1 MTNQL
6 ISKIKFS
13 PRKEGV
19 LIISALV
26 AMALLIRI
34 GFTSYDIPLLV
45 DALDYYLFAYH
56 IITEWNFPKG
66 ILPTND
72 GWSLLLTF
80 FFMFFRD
87 TDFMTLNALQKTLG
101 SIISVITII
110 PVFYICRQF
119 VSKKLAIIGSSLF
132 IFDPRILQ
140 NSTLGITEPL
150 YIFLSSLILVTIFK
164 NDTKLFYITFML
176 VGLCS
181 IVRYEGL
188 IMLVPISII
197 YFIKF
202 GKSKNSIKNFSIAL
216 LVFLIVVSPIVFLRT
231 STNGMDGLT
240 SHLFTGVQDY
250 FSLTDEK
257 VDGGSYYED
266 SSNNHIMTFG
276 SNSIFNTLKYFAW
289 ISIPLFVCF
298 LPFGIYKII
307 KHKNKE
313 MNYLLLLSVFI
324 IIPALYAYGREF
336 QDPRYLFALLPVL
349 CVISVYGIDK
359 IGGFARKFWIIL
371 LIIIILT
378 SFIILFYTH
387 DDQTLRK
394 EKYLVSKIVI
404 NTATGVNYY
413 DGSTFLKSAELEV
426 IWPKPLPI
434 DVSEDEIGKPTLT
447 LANKIP
453 YGNAQ
458 NIEEY
463 ILNSRSQNLSH
474 LVIYENND
482 KNFLDQIFSMPEDY
496 PYLKLEFDSNEN
508 NFENKIL
515 IYKINY
521 EKFDNYVDGK

>member
-1 MTNQL
+1 MIN
-6 ISKIKFS
+6 
-13 PRKEGV
+13 
-19 LIISALV
+19 
-26 AMALLIRI
+26 
-34 GFTSYDIPLLV
+34 
-45 DALDYYLFAYH
+45 
-56 IITEWNFPKG
+56 
-66 ILPTND
+66 
-72 GWSLLLTF
+72 
-80 FFMFFRD
+80 
-87 TDFMTLNALQKTLG
+87 
-101 SIISVITII
+101 
-110 PVFYICRQF
+110 
-119 VSKKLAIIGSSLF
+119 
-132 IFDPRILQ
+132 
-140 NSTLGITEPL
+140 
-150 YIFLSSLILVTIFK
+150 
-164 NDTKLFYITFML
+164 
-176 VGLCS
+176 
-181 IVRYEGL
+181 
-188 IMLVPISII
+188 II

-231 STNGMDGLT
+231 SANGMDGLT

-336 QDPRYLFALLPVL
+336 QDPRYLFALIPVL

-378 SFIILFYTH
+378 SFIFLFYTH

-521 EKFDNYVDGK
+521 EKFDNYVGKK